1 MELHGGKLVVESAL
15 GKGSTFSFT
24 LPIYR
29 PEELLRES
37 VHTEFKLCHQSEYL
51 SLIVFAFTQVKFE
64 ALQAESTVEEW
75 KRLLGEV
82 ETIIRQVGRS
92 LHDTVIQYGDG
103 RMIIFLR
110 DTPKSGA
117 IAMGDR
123 MANALALYEERCP
136 FKIGTICCPEDSETP
151 DVLVTDVHN
160 LVEEL
165 ANG

>member
-1 MELHGGKLVVESAL
+1 
-15 GKGSTFSFT
+15 
-24 LPIYR
+24 
-29 PEELLRES
+29 
-37 VHTEFKLCHQSEYL
+37 
-51 SLIVFAFTQVKFE
+51 
-64 ALQAESTVEEW
+64 
-75 KRLLGEV
+75 
-82 ETIIRQVGRS
+82 
-92 LHDTVIQYGDG
+92 
-103 RMIIFLR
+103 MIIFLR

-136 FKIGTICCPEDSETP
+136 FKISTICCPEDSETP